1 MNLRVS
7 SQNLQFDPPTIKH
20 KEVTTFI
27 NMTQSSR
34 DFIIF
39 IILFNSLFDNK
50 NIILHDP
57 WGLTTFSRSDN
68 ANFK

>member
-1 MNLRVS
+1 MNLRVF

-57 WGLTTFSRSDN
+57 WDLTTFSRSDN